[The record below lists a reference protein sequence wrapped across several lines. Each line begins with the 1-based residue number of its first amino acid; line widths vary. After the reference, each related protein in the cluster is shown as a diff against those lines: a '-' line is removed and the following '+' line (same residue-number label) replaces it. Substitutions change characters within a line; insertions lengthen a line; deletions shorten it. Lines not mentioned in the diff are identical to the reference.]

1 MSGAGS
7 ALHEKT
13 RLPVRGRV
21 ANERLML
28 VLVVSAVVWL
38 ATNAVTMSSASEAPR
53 GATTTAGWTPDVGLA
68 VVLNAR
74 LEILRSGKA
83 TVVSSSR
90 GITELSW
97 SSDGRWLAFERPY
110 RSTSSVW
117 VVRVDGSELR
127 EVASGAIV
135 SYRWSTTGD
144 VLALATSN
152 ATPPFSSTVRVIVP
166 PSTSRVVD
174 RIGDGEVGPIVASG
188 SQLAF
193 GDTVFKAGVGFTHG
207 SLLLESVSGA
217 KARVVVGSNKS
228 SYQPLGF
235 SPDGKTLLYAIDPQ
249 NSASIAADGL
259 QIHARG
265 AAPPTAP
272 SGSRSSIRGHGR
284 GLRAVPILRS
294 PSAPHAR
301 PGRLTSTCGSVMCSS
316 AAAVRCGRL
325 LARSLLVPPTAQL
338 VDSLT

>member
-117 VVRVDGSELR
+117 VVHVDGSELR

-259 QIHARG
+259 QIHARSS
-265 AAPPTAP
+265 AADRALGVALVDPGSWSWS
-272 SGSRSSIRGHGR
+272 SGSADLAITLGASRG
-284 GLRAVPILRS
+284 
-294 PSAPHAR
+294 